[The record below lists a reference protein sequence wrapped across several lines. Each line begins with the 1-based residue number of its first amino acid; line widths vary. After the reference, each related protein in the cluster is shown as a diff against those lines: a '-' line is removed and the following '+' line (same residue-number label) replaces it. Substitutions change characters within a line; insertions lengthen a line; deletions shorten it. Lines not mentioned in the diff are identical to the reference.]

1 MSISANPFAHH
12 QLFPL
17 SCGSDN
23 SENIKSNTRQTYQSL
38 LTPLHSINCSPYPVG
53 MTIVKPSNQTLDK
66 HINRC
71 QHLCTASKQCSPY
84 PVGMTIMKPSS
95 QTLDKHINRCQPLCT
110 ASKQCSPY
118 PVGMTIVKTSS
129 QTPDKHQSL
138 PTPLHSIN
146 CSPYPVALTTVKTS
160 SQTLDKHQ
168 SLPTPLHSI
177 KTVFPVSSISGSNSA
192 RNTKTYQSHLPR
204 A

>member
-53 MTIVKPSNQTLDK
+53 MTIVKTSNQTLDK

-71 QHLCTASKQCSPY
+71 QHLCTASKECSPY
-84 PVGMTIMKPSS
+84 PVGMMI
-95 QTLDKHINRCQPLCT
+95 
-110 ASKQCSPY
+110 
-118 PVGMTIVKTSS
+118 
-129 QTPDKHQSL
+129 
-138 PTPLHSIN
+138 
-146 CSPYPVALTTVKTS
+146 VKTS

-177 KTVFPVSSISGSNSA
+177 ETVFPVSSISGSNSA